1 MQEDVY
7 LMLLSQYLGKNPNAD
22 EKDFLL
28 HEIERRSPDSFE
40 NIQDTALN
48 EVNSNIRYFKIKLDR
63 LPSKNKT
70 NSNKKSL
77 PYQIALLNE
86 LGYFELEKSK
96 NLSKDKV
103 YEITARLLN
112 SDKRSVKGNHAVLDP
127 NSNENRSKFTSQ
139 NYMEEVEKYLN
150 SI

>member
-7 LMLLSQYLGKNPNAD
+7 FMLLSQYLGKNPNAD

-28 HEIERRSPDSFE
+28 HQIELRSPDSIE
-40 NIQDTALN
+40 NIQDTPLN

-70 NSNKKSL
+70 NSKKKSL

-86 LGYFELEKSK
+86 LGYFELEKFK
-96 NLSKDKV
+96 NLPKDKV

-112 SDKRSVKGNHAVLDP
+112 SDKRSVKGNHAVLNP
-127 NSNENRSKFTSQ
+127 ISKENTVKFTSHI
-139 NYMEEVEKYLN
+139 YMEAVKKYLN